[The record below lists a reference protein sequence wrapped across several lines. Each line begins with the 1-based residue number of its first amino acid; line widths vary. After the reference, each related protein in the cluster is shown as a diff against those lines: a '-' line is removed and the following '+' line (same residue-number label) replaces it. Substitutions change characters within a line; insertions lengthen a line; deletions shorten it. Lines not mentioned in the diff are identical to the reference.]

1 MSSRSKAEMDKLVA
15 ALNEDYPKFAG
26 GTKAAATRVR
36 NTLMSM
42 SKLCKQM
49 RAEVQEE
56 KSKK

>member
-1 MSSRSKAEMDKLVA
+1 MDKLVA